1 MSDSPELRRAPCV
14 RALLESARLSF
25 HQSAAPYVRAL
36 ERNARVLVGMRAE
49 LLRRGAVATGSAALV
64 HPHRAPLGSLGGLV
78 PEAGPRYVS
87 TPNASGVDHDF
98 VPSLEQILRAASLLV
113 ADCNDAETHDRAPAS
128 LEDCADT
135 IYFVAPPPPIPL
147 RPAAWRISAPSSTTV
162 EGMMPNGTICLN
174 PDAVAAPALLAA
186 RLAAPFRADS
196 EDEAEVAAGYH
207 RPTCPL
213 EADDERATLLKKE
226 ADAHSGGEDDEDD
239 DEDEDEDD
247 EDKGAS
253 GYGYSPA
260 YSPTSPSYSP
270 TSPSYTPTKPS
281 YSPTSPIYMATL
293 NGLRGAPYT
302 GEKKKADDAADAV
315 EKGHGNVTSSS
326 EDDDA

>member
-1 MSDSPELRRAPCV
+1 VRRDADSIEKKTKSQQPPREEKRKSDSTQLRRGQCV

-64 HPHRAPLGSLGGLV
+64 HPHSAPLGGLGGLV

-147 RPAAWRISAPSSTTV
+147 RPAAWRIAPSSTTV
-162 EGMMPNGTICLN
+162 NGMLNGTICLN
-174 PDAVAAPALLAA
+174 PDAVAAPALLEQHPSP
-186 RLAAPFRADS
+186 RTVKDLAALGLSAAD
-196 EDEAEVAAGYH
+196 VAAKVS
-207 RPTCPL
+207 
-213 EADDERATLLKKE
+213 LK
-226 ADAHSGGEDDEDD
+226 AW
-239 DEDEDEDD
+239 
-247 EDKGAS
+247 
-253 GYGYSPA
+253 
-260 YSPTSPSYSP
+260 
-270 TSPSYTPTKPS
+270 
-281 YSPTSPIYMATL
+281 
-293 NGLRGAPYT
+293 GAPPPRPA
-302 GEKKKADDAADAV
+302 GNRRRSAAGARDSRQQSARSPEARQMPARVLPPSSAGGGNDRAKGSWLSPDD
-315 EKGHGNVTSSS
+315 
-326 EDDDA
+326 